1 MDPCRYNIVHG
12 DKQKVPGI
20 SPTAHV
26 KNCVNGF
33 LYHAVH
39 LSAFCYFVKGGPG
52 STARFSSVPCLTGF
66 SAALPWAL
74 RARQFIVRITP
85 KKLHPAAAQGNPC
98 QGDNMHRIREKGV
111 NTPWLCQSLASMGYR
126 VQKSL
131 FSGRVRGSCHW
142 QGAPDHE
149 THGCRLPRTS
159 FLANSKYY
167 QLLRCFSYT
176 GNCDG

>member
-98 QGDNMHRIREKGV
+98 QGDNMHRIQENGGIQPPALSITSPYGLPGIKEASFPAGSGGFCHRYDASGHETRAAGV
-111 NTPWLCQSLASMGYR
+111 TVTCVHLIAYNISFYAVLDSE
-126 VQKSL
+126 
-131 FSGRVRGSCHW
+131 RGS
-142 QGAPDHE
+142 
-149 THGCRLPRTS
+149 
-159 FLANSKYY
+159 
-167 QLLRCFSYT
+167 
-176 GNCDG
+176 